1 MPKIPQYDQQ
11 VTAQA
16 PSTQGVDQS
25 LYTGGWKSATEM
37 FGTLDKVVGEFKKVR
52 DFNEVSSAELKI
64 NQDLGALKSKADKEQ
79 DPTKLAEYQSQIDD
93 VINKHSS
100 GISDNLIRTEAQ
112 SKFNLRGYS
121 AFSDITST
129 LRNKEIEIGKS
140 NLLLSLDG
148 YEKSYASNLGDVKR
162 KEDMAGA
169 KGAIELA
176 SKNGIIGPDDA
187 TKMTLEVGKNFDK
200 AALAYD
206 IQHLPENVEA
216 LRAKGEYA
224 SLSDAEFDS
233 VKNLAVENSKKL
245 AKEAE
250 IANTKAMISVEA
262 FYSEQLASGKEINIS
277 DIQKDI
283 AAGVIRQEFGQALI
297 EYATSPRAPEV
308 DKPDQQFFVDSLK
321 GVFEAQDKVSAHN
334 TLIRT
339 LSGGKDG
346 KLSQEDL
353 GLIVYAAGERGKALR
368 ITTNGSVKAA
378 LSAGLYGG
386 DSEQKNIDAGF
397 KQITDWMEKSGI
409 ENTISYRNYLTSIKN
424 NVPVK
429 DAVSAAIRDT
439 IIAEHPEVASMDG
452 VPQMVNDK
460 SDMKFINFSGSA
472 KISSHR
478 VYKNAASNESK

>member
-1 MPKIPQYDQQ
+1 
-11 VTAQA
+11 
-16 PSTQGVDQS
+16 
-25 LYTGGWKSATEM
+25 M

-64 NQDLGALKSKADKEQ
+64 NQDLGALKSQADKEQ
-79 DPTKLAEYQSQIDD
+79 NPTKLAEYQSQIDD

-100 GISDNLIRTEAQ
+100 GISDNLIRTESQ

-121 AFSDITST
+121 AFSDITNT

-162 KEDMAGA
+162 KEDVSGA
-169 KGAIELA
+169 LNSIDLA
-176 SKNGIIGPDDA
+176 SQTGIIGTDDA
-187 TKMTLEVGKNFDK
+187 TKMKLELGKNFDK

-206 IQHLPENVEA
+206 IQYLPENVEA
-216 LRAKGEYA
+216 LRANGEYKN
-224 SLSDAEFDS
+224 LSDAEFDG
-233 VKNLAVENSKKL
+233 VKSLAVENAKKL

-250 IANTKAMISVEA
+250 IANTKAMIDVEA
-262 FYSEQLASGKEINIS
+262 SYAEQLASGKEINIG

-283 AAGVIRQEFGQALI
+283 QANVIRREFGQALI
-297 EYATSPRAPEV
+297 KHVTSPSVPEV
-308 DKPDQQFFVDSLK
+308 DKPDQQAYVDSLK
-321 GVFEAQDKVSAHN
+321 GIFEAQDKMAAHDN
-334 TLIRT
+334 LIKAIN
-339 LSGGKDG
+339 GGIDG
-346 KLSQEDL
+346 KISKEDL

-368 ITTNGSVKAA
+368 MTTNGSVKAA

-397 KQITDWMEKSGI
+397 KQISDWLEKSGVD
-409 ENTISYRNYLTSIKN
+409 NTISYRNYLTNIKN

-429 DAVSAAIRDT
+429 EAVSSAIRDA
-439 IIAEHPEVASMDG
+439 IVAEYPEVASMDG

-460 SDMKFINFSGSA
+460 SNMKFINFSGSS
-472 KISSHR
+472 KISPHR
-478 VYKNAASNESK
+478 VYKSGTSD